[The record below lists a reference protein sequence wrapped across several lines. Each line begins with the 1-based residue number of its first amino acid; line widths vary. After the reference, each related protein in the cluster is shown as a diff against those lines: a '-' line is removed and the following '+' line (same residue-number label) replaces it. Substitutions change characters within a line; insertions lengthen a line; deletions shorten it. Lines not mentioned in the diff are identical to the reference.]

1 MFARMVA
8 KRGVWAH
15 LSARAYWALTAVWS
29 ARIVVQSAP
38 MGHQGGALG
47 HGYGELHCCE
57 HPFGLHRHAVP
68 RAAFSDHMR
77 EQGRFHPNPSIRS
90 RLIHP

>member
-1 MFARMVA
+1 MFARMAA
-8 KRGVWAH
+8 KSGVWAH
-15 LSARAYWALTAVWS
+15 LPARAYWDLTAVLS

-47 HGYGELHCCE
+47 HGYGDLHCCE

-68 RAAFSDHMR
+68 CAAFSHHTGVCANKAGSTQTRALD
-77 EQGRFHPNPSIRS
+77 
-90 RLIHP
+90 LA